1 MTGTATVLVVEDE
14 RELADLFADWLAAS
28 YDVRTAYTADGAL
41 AELDAAVDVVLL
53 DRRLPER
60 SGDDV
65 LAEIQ
70 DGGYDCQ
77 VAMVTAVDPDFDVL
91 ELGIDAYVV
100 KPVERDDLEALV
112 SRLLARSLYSEEV
125 QEFFALASKRATL
138 ETSKPAEALSDDDRY
153 EELCADIEAKRDGLD
168 ALVEDLDDEDFLAV
182 IHGLGDDDDDGHGD
196 GPEEEERDAAGR

>member
-14 RELADLFADWLAAS
+14 RELADLFSDWLSDS

-41 AELDAAVDVVLL
+41 EELDEAVDVVLL

-65 LAEIQ
+65 LEEIHA
-70 DGGYDCQ
+70 GGFDCQ
-77 VAMVTAVDPDFDVL
+77 VAMVTAVDPDFDLL

-100 KPVERDDLEALV
+100 KPVDRDDLEGLV

-125 QEFFALASKRATL
+125 QEYFSLASKRATL
-138 ETSKPAEALSDDDRY
+138 ETTLPPEELEDDDRY
-153 EELCADIEAKRDGLD
+153 QELCAMIEEKRDGLD
-168 ALVEDLDDEDFLAV
+168 TLVGELDDDDFLAV
-182 IHGLGDDDDDGHGD
+182 IRGLDDQ
-196 GPEEEERDAAGR
+196 ESATTS

>member
-14 RELADLFADWLAAS
+14 RELADLFADWLATS

-41 AELDAAVDVVLL
+41 AKLDDAVDVVLL

-65 LAEIQ
+65 LDEIRTE
-70 DGGYDCQ
+70 GYDCQ

-91 ELGIDAYVV
+91 ELGIDSYVV
-100 KPVERDDLEALV
+100 KPVERAELDDLV

-138 ETSKPAEALSDDDRY
+138 ETSKSADELAENDRY
-153 EELCADIEAKRDGLD
+153 DELCAAIEETRDGLD
-168 ALVEDLDDEDFLAV
+168 TLVEDLDDDDFLAV
-182 IHGLGDDDDDGHGD
+182 IRGLGVGD
-196 GPEEEERDAAGR
+196 EEEDTATTS